1 MLLSILNFS
10 ALGQTNTAA
19 TVEDIEKKI
28 AVKIKSLALA
38 VKENERIL
46 SRDKENELMKQQ
58 EFIKKR
64 LGVINDLKN
73 QGQEIMLENDKVSF
87 EEVEEWGSKY
97 RDVVVRYNIPM
108 DDIKSKLR
116 SFKEMEKQNATRM
129 EQMMME
135 MQLHM
140 KKKEE
145 YDAIKL
151 DRNTLNVNLSR
162 LRITMFNGTYIYW
175 FRFWDQFE
183 SEIDRST
190 VSIFFTLRY

>member
-1 MLLSILNFS
+1 MLTILNFS
-10 ALGQTNTAA
+10 ALAPTNTTA
-19 TVEDIEKKI
+19 TAEDIERKI
-28 AVKIKSLALA
+28 VVKIKSLALA
-38 VKENERIL
+38 VKENGRIL

-58 EFIKKR
+58 EFIEKR

-87 EEVEEWGSKY
+87 EEVEEWESKY
-97 RDVVVRYNIPM
+97 RDVVARYNIPM

-129 EQMMME
+129 EQTIVE

>member
-1 MLLSILNFS
+1 
-10 ALGQTNTAA
+10 
-19 TVEDIEKKI
+19 
-28 AVKIKSLALA
+28 
-38 VKENERIL
+38 
-46 SRDKENELMKQQ
+46 MKQQ
-58 EFIKKR
+58 EFIKKL

-145 YDAIKL
+145 YDDAIKL
-151 DRNTLNVNLSR
+151 DRNTLNVNLSK
-162 LRITMFNGTYIYW
+162 LRITMFNGT
-175 FRFWDQFE
+175 
-183 SEIDRST
+183 
-190 VSIFFTLRY
+190 

>member
-1 MLLSILNFS
+1 
-10 ALGQTNTAA
+10 
-19 TVEDIEKKI
+19 
-28 AVKIKSLALA
+28 
-38 VKENERIL
+38 
-46 SRDKENELMKQQ
+46 MKQQ
-58 EFIKKR
+58 EFIEKR

-87 EEVEEWGSKY
+87 EEVEEWESKY
-97 RDVVVRYNIPM
+97 RDVVARYNIPM

-129 EQMMME
+129 EQTIVE
-135 MQLHM
+135 VQLHM

-151 DRNTLNVNLSR
+151 DRNTLNVNLSK

-190 VSIFFTLRY
+190 VSIFFNLRC

>member
-1 MLLSILNFS
+1 
-10 ALGQTNTAA
+10 
-19 TVEDIEKKI
+19 
-28 AVKIKSLALA
+28 
-38 VKENERIL
+38 
-46 SRDKENELMKQQ
+46 MKQQ
-58 EFIKKR
+58 EFIEKR

-175 FRFWDQFE
+175 FRFWNQFE